1 MPLPITA
8 DICIIGAGSGGLS
21 LAAGTAQLGLKTVL
35 IERAEMGGDCLNTG
49 CVPSKAL
56 LAAAARAQTHRKSDI
71 KGIKAQEPDIDFAA
85 VKDYVS
91 DVIGAIAPHD
101 SQQRFESMGVHVIRE
116 HARFID
122 NKTVQAGPH
131 TIKARYFVIATG
143 SRPSI
148 PRIKGAEE
156 NKILT
161 NETIFS
167 LREKPHHLLIIGG
180 GPIGLEM
187 AQAHR
192 RLGCDVSIFDRGEI
206 LPRDDKDHAAIIRE
220 KLTDEGISFYEN
232 TAIHSLRHT
241 DNGVTLT
248 LETAGKTK
256 KITGSHIL
264 IAAGRAPNT
273 DGLDLDKADIAYT
286 AKGIS
291 VDAHL
296 RSTNKRVYAIGDVAG
311 GPQFTHIA
319 GYHAGIIIRQICFK
333 IFWAKV
339 DYKALPWVTYTD
351 PEIAQ
356 VGESE
361 ATAKEKYGDAI
372 KTVEWSFAENDRAVA
387 QNTTTGQIKVIAT
400 KKGHILGVSIVGH
413 SAGELI
419 GLWALAITKN
429 MKIGDITAMIAP
441 YPTLGEISKRAAGAW
456 FTPRLFSDK
465 TKRIVE
471 LLQKLPF

>member
-387 QNTTTGQIKVIAT
+387 QNTTTGQIKAIAT